1 MLDNDGDGALTDSD
15 IEYGDNYDN
24 EPESSFVNVAHNN
37 VVTNILPKNSN
48 EEEVTNDDDENIRN
62 INHSDLVRHTILPML
77 EETMNEE
84 NFNRFQLEVEQFL
97 WKANDERKH
106 EDYK

>member
-1 MLDNDGDGALTDSD
+1 MTDSD

-62 INHSDLVRHTILPML
+62 INYNDLVRHAILPML
-77 EETMNEE
+77 EETLNEE
-84 NFNRFQLEVEQFL
+84 NFNRFPPQQEE
-97 WKANDERKH
+97 
-106 EDYK
+106 

>member
-62 INHSDLVRHTILPML
+62 INYNDLVRHAILPML
-77 EETMNEE
+77 EETLNEE
-84 NFNRFQLEVEQFL
+84 NFNRFPPQQEE
-97 WKANDERKH
+97 
-106 EDYK
+106 

>member
-15 IEYGDNYDN
+15 IEYRDNYDN

-84 NFNRFQLEVEQFL
+84 NFNRFQLEE
-97 WKANDERKH
+97 E
-106 EDYK
+106 

>member
-48 EEEVTNDDDENIRN
+48 GEEVTNDDDENIRN
-62 INHSDLVRHTILPML
+62 INYNDLVRHTILPML
-77 EETMNEE
+77 EETLNEE
-84 NFNRFQLEVEQFL
+84 NFNRFPPQQEE
-97 WKANDERKH
+97 
-106 EDYK
+106 